1 MAEVKAHQLA
11 IDTRLTLGLQST
23 EHVDVYRAVSSL
35 GIACVRR
42 PLESGMSGATLKT
55 ARVKLI
61 LVNSSKTLGHQNF
74 TIAHEMYHCLY
85 DESLMSKACKTEFPP
100 MQSENEKVAD
110 SYAAYLLMPEDGIFH
125 QLRLRG
131 RVDAKLQLG
140 DIVSL
145 EQHFWVSRRA
155 MCRRLEAL
163 RLITREECDRQSM
176 NVIQNVRSLGKET
189 ALYKPSND
197 TKLISDY
204 AERAREA
211 LDKGLITESRYE
223 EILADAGLLEEIM
236 QETEEADF
244 AD

>member
-1 MAEVKAHQLA
+1 MSEVKAHQLA
-11 IDTRLTLGLQST
+11 IDTRLKLGLQSI
-23 EHVDVYRAVSSL
+23 EQVDVYRAVSSL
-35 GIACVRR
+35 GIACVKR

-55 ARVKLI
+55 NNVKLI

-85 DESLMSKACKTEFPP
+85 DESLVSKACKTEFPET
-100 MQSENEKVAD
+100 QSENEKVAD
-110 SYAAYLLMPEDGIFH
+110 SYAAHLLIPEDGVFL

-155 MCRRLEAL
+155 MCWRLEDL
-163 RLITREECDRQSM
+163 GLITRAECDNYSV
-176 NVIQNVRSLGKET
+176 NVIQNVKSLGKDP
-189 ALYKPSND
+189 ALYRPTRD
-197 TKLISDY
+197 TKVISDY

-211 LDKGLITESRYE
+211 LDKGLITDSRYE
-223 EILADAGLLEEIM
+223 EILADAGLLEEVM
-236 QETEEADF
+236 EETEEADF